1 MILLQ
6 KCAGLT
12 MDWASPTDPLP
23 AWPCTTGHT
32 SLDGFDKLFFS
43 ILSRLLILFPAM
55 SKLFNKPQIT
65 FIRVYLGEKAT
76 LVQRGPVLAS

>member
-1 MILLQ
+1 M
-6 KCAGLT
+6 CWADNGLGT
-12 MDWASPTDPLP
+12 SPTDPLK

-55 SKLFNKPQIT
+55 SKLFNKPQIA
-65 FIRVYLGEKAT
+65 FLRVYLGEKAT